1 MDTARLLQL
10 RLVNQRL
17 LSSPLTRPQDVV
29 AALGAVQAQDY
40 PAAKWAVGQRLQH
53 GTDAEVEKAFDGGK
67 ILRTHVLRPTW
78 HFVSPRDIRWMLD
91 LTGPRLKRSLQG
103 AYRRLGLQEDVLRA
117 TNRALAKALGRGDA
131 LTREELA
138 AAVGEAGV
146 SRGVLR
152 MVPILAWAEFDGLI
166 CSGPRRGR
174 HFTYMLLEARVPRA
188 ARLGR
193 DEALAELTLRYF
205 ESHGPATVRDFIWWS
220 GLTAADV
227 KRGIGAVARTLEQAD
242 VDGAT
247 YWWRE
252 PRSRLKPPAA
262 SFAHLLPV
270 YDEYFVAYRDRS
282 AAAPDRR
289 ASTTS
294 TFHENPIFYPTVVV
308 NGRLVSAW
316 TRTIGKAKTVVT
328 AGPPAVAASIKPAI
342 AAAAARYERFLG
354 RPVSVQWK

>member
-1 MDTARLLQL
+1 VDTARLLQL

-17 LSSPLTRPQDVV
+17 LSSPLTRPEQVV

-40 PAAKWAVGQRLQH
+40 PAAKWAVGQRLPQ
-53 GTDAEVEKAFDGGK
+53 GTDVAVEKAFNSGR

-91 LTGPRLKRSLQG
+91 LTGPRLKRLLQG
-103 AYRRLGLQEDVLRA
+103 AYRRLGLQEQVLRA
-117 TNRALAKALGRGDA
+117 SSRALGRALGRGEA

-138 AAVGEAGV
+138 VAVREAGV
-146 SRGVLR
+146 SLGGMR
-152 MVPILAWAEFDGLI
+152 MGPLLAWAEFDGLI

-174 HFTYMLLEARVPRA
+174 HFTYMLFEARVPRA

-193 DEALAELTLRYF
+193 DEALAELALRYF
-205 ESHGPATVRDFIWWS
+205 ESHGPATLRDFIWWS
-220 GLTAADV
+220 GLTAADA
-227 KRGIGAVARTLEQAD
+227 KRGIAAVARKLEQAEAD
-242 VDGAT
+242 RTT

-252 PRSRLKPPAA
+252 PPSRPKPPAA
-262 SFAHLLPV
+262 AFAHLLPV

-289 ASTTS
+289 PASPS
-294 TFHENPIFYPTVVV
+294 TFHDNPIFYPTVVV

-316 TRTIGKAKTVVT
+316 TRTIGKAGTVVT

-354 RPVSVQWK
+354 RPVSVRWK

>member
-1 MDTARLLQL
+1 VDTARLLQL

-17 LSSPLTRPQDVV
+17 LSSPLTRPADVV

-40 PAAKWAVGQRLQH
+40 PAAKWAVGQRLQQ
-53 GTDAEVEKAFDGGK
+53 GTDAEIEAAFNSGR

-91 LTGPRLKRSLQG
+91 LTGPRLKRLLQG
-103 AYRRLGLQEDVLRA
+103 AYRRLGLHDDVLRA
-117 TNRALAKALGRGDA
+117 TKRALAKALGRGDA

-138 AAVGEAGV
+138 TAVRQAGI
-146 SRGVLR
+146 SLGGL
-152 MVPILAWAEFDGLI
+152 PIGPMLAWAEFDGLI

-174 HFTYMLLEARVPRA
+174 HFTYMLLDARVPRA
-188 ARLGR
+188 VRLGR

-205 ESHGPATVRDFIWWS
+205 ESHGPATVRDFMWWS
-220 GLTAADV
+220 GLTAADA
-227 KRGIGAVARTLEQAD
+227 KRGIAAVARKLEQ
-242 VDGAT
+242 VDANSTT
-247 YWWRE
+247 YWWRA
-252 PRSRLKPPAA
+252 PASRVKPPAA

-289 ASTTS
+289 TEPRS
-294 TFHENPIFYPTVVV
+294 TFHDNPIFYPTVVV

-316 TRTIGKAKTVVT
+316 RRTIGKAETVVT
-328 AGPPAVAASIKPAI
+328 AGPPAVATSIKPAV

-354 RPVSVQWK
+354 RPVSMKWK